1 MLRSMYAIPDNV
13 ADVIPVD
20 TVINLM
26 CAVAFKTAEQYSKTA
41 NLRLKK
47 IPVYNCNSSTEKP
60 VYWREMALNHW
71 IPGIHKYPFENM
83 IL

>member
-60 VYWREMALNHW
+60 VYWREMAYDHW
-71 IPGIHKYPFENM
+71 KPGIYKYPFENM

>member
-41 NLRLKK
+41 NLRPKK
-47 IPVYNCNSSTEKP
+47 IPVYNCNLST
-60 VYWREMALNHW
+60 
-71 IPGIHKYPFENM
+71 
-83 IL
+83 

>member
-60 VYWREMALNHW
+60 VTWQECGEYWTQ
-71 IPGIHKYPFENM
+71 GFYKFPFENM
-83 IL
+83 LL